1 MKAVTSAV
9 TSLRLKAI
17 TGNFGGQSSIFRFA
31 PYIYFKKKV
40 RAQRVWG
47 HKTIPITT
55 S

>member
-17 TGNFGGQSSIFRFA
+17 TGNFGGQSSILSFA
-31 PYIYFKKKV
+31 PYIYFKKEV
-40 RAQRVWG
+40 RAQRVLG
-47 HKTIPITT
+47 HKTMPVTT